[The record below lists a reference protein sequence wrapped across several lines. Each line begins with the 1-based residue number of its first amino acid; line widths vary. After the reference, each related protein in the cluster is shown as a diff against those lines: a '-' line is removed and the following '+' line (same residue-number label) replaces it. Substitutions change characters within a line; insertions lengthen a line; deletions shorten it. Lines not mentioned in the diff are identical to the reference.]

1 MGQHY
6 NISIQELKTV
16 FPHGLPP
23 RFVMQVLKTGGFWRE
38 LVTQGVD
45 SRGVE
50 LNE

>member
-6 NISIQELKTV
+6 SISVQDLKTV

-38 LVTQGVD
+38 LVAQGVD
-45 SRGVE
+45 GRGVE